1 MISESKPA
9 SIVIRSFQPSDQA
22 GCEALFKLVHSE
34 YGNPTAYI
42 NYALHT
48 DMADIPKR
56 YLDVPDG
63 HWWVAVSTDDN
74 RIVGQLAV
82 LPLKLGDPS
91 HYAQAAPEERDHIC
105 ELLRMAIDPSVQRQG
120 LGSRLLSTLI
130 DFVRE
135 RGYRQIH
142 LTTLKSMKKA
152 CAFYGKQRFIKGR
165 IARFPIEG
173 MKAETEEEFKNL
185 FSNLPEPT
193 VFESDADLSDE
204 DLQLINMT
212 PTESKYIYEQHYSLP
227 LL

>member
-1 MISESKPA
+1 
-9 SIVIRSFQPSDQA
+9 
-22 GCEALFKLVHSE
+22 
-34 YGNPTAYI
+34 
-42 NYALHT
+42 
-48 DMADIPKR
+48 MADISKR

-74 RIVGQLAV
+74 RIVGQIAV
-82 LPLKLGDPS
+82 LPLQVGDPS
-91 HYAQAAPEERDHIC
+91 YYAQAAPEGRDHIC

-152 CAFYGKQRFIKGR
+152 CAFYEKQGCVKSK
-165 IARFPIEG
+165 IERLPMDG
-173 MKAETEEEFKNL
+173 MERETEEDLENQLSQAKKL
-185 FSNLPEPT
+185 T
-193 VFESDADLSDE
+193 VFESDVELSDE
-204 DLQLINMT
+204 DRQMINM
-212 PTESKYIYEQHYSLP
+212 PPNESKYIYVQHYSL

>member
-1 MISESKPA
+1 MASEPKSA

-56 YLDVPDG
+56 YLGVPDG

-74 RIVGQLAV
+74 RIVGHLAV
-82 LPLKLGDPS
+82 LPLQVGDPS
-91 HYAQAAPEERDHIC
+91 YYAQAAPEERDHIC

-120 LGSRLLSTLI
+120 LGGRLLSTLI

-142 LTTLKSMKKA
+142 SDHAQVDEESLCILRQA
-152 CAFYGKQRFIKGR
+152 RLYQRFNTSITDGR
-165 IARFPIEG
+165 NEG
-173 MKAETEEEFKNL
+173 RNRRGIQEFAPRSTEANSFRERC
-185 FSNLPEPT
+185 
-193 VFESDADLSDE
+193 
-204 DLQLINMT
+204 
-212 PTESKYIYEQHYSLP
+212 
-227 LL
+227 